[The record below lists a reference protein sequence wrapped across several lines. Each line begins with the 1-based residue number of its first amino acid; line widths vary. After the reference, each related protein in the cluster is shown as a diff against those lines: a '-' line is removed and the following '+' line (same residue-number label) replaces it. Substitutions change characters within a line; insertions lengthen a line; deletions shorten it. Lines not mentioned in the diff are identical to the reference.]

1 MPRMT
6 VKLHEPDGQT
16 GHTVLDEIVGP
27 AQLDSEGSAAAFIER
42 LGWAIVDAHDQ
53 EAEDAG
59 TRPTADRP
67 ATGTS

>member
-1 MPRMT
+1 MPRVT
-6 VKLHEPDGQT
+6 VKLHEADGQT
-16 GHTVLDEIVGP
+16 GRTVLDEIP

-59 TRPTADRP
+59 TRPTGDRR